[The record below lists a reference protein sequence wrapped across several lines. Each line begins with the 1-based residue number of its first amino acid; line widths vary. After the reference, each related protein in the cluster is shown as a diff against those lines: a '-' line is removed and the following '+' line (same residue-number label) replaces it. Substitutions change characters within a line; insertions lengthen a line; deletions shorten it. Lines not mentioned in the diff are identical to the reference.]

1 MPMRA
6 YLIGVLLSLACA
18 SGFAQDFKVMTFEI
32 DHVRDQKNWPQVAK
46 ECSDNAI
53 CGALAAAAEAYTG
66 VPFTQIIGAS
76 ALIAEKRSGEGTA
89 VNVSMPSGYQYC
101 TSEVKLTSIVPR
113 NGPRG
118 STLLITTHDDVYHIE
133 TWTPVRNLG
142 EGRSWVQATFAVT
155 TVRNALAESAFAS
168 GQCFRGGKR
177 NILHCRGS
185 GCSSIKDRNQN
196 VSSTPPNADGANPN
210 L

>member
-1 MPMRA
+1 MQWK
-6 YLIGVLLSLACA
+6 IFSGLL
-18 SGFAQDFKVMTFEI
+18 FAFSCFSSFGQEFKVMTFEI

-53 CGALAAAAEAYTG
+53 CSALAAAAEAYTG
-66 VPFTQIIGAS
+66 VPVTEIVGVS
-76 ALIAEKRSGEGTA
+76 ALIAENRSGEGTT
-89 VNVSMPSGYQYC
+89 VNISMPSGYQYC
-101 TSEVKLTSIVPR
+101 TSQMQLTSIVPN

-118 STLLITTHDDVYHIE
+118 STLLITTHDDLYHIE

-142 EGRSWVQATFAVT
+142 EGRSWVQAKFSVTAVQNSGA
-155 TVRNALAESAFAS
+155 RSAFAN
-168 GQCFRGGKR
+168 GKCFRGGKR

-185 GCSSIKDRNQN
+185 GCRSIKDNNQN
-196 VSSTPPNADGANPN
+196 VSSMPPNADGANPN